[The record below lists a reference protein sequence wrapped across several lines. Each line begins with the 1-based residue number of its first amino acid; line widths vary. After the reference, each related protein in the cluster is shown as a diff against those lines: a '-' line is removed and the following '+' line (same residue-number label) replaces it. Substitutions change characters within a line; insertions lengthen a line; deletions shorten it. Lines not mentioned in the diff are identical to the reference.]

1 MSESNIN
8 KIILLNDLLQEEIK
22 NYSGLTTSELQEKFN
37 IALKSKNINYVIF
50 QKIIANSK
58 NSFVINDLL
67 KECSCV
73 IKTINL
79 EWNDTLKE
87 SMSLR
92 AFKYCEIVNES
103 WNQSTLRNYF
113 NDNIFI
119 FVIFKKDFNDSILE
133 NIKVWKMPN
142 EILDNDVK
150 EVWIKTQTLIKE
162 GKIVN
167 YIDNKGRYITYFPT
181 SGETKYVHVR
191 PHAQSASDTYPL
203 PVNDKQTN
211 KNSFVK
217 HSFWINSHFIRKIV
231 VEGKYYA

>member
-119 FVIFKKDFNDSILE
+119 FVIFKKIL
-133 NIKVWKMPN
+133 
-142 EILDNDVK
+142 
-150 EVWIKTQTLIKE
+150 T
-162 GKIVN
+162 IV
-167 YIDNKGRYITYFPT
+167 F
-181 SGETKYVHVR
+181 
-191 PHAQSASDTYPL
+191 
-203 PVNDKQTN
+203 
-211 KNSFVK
+211 
-217 HSFWINSHFIRKIV
+217 
-231 VEGKYYA
+231 